1 MKTNFQIG
9 ERKVPSVGIIGLNG
23 REMTRAFLR
32 MSKGAANCYHIT
44 DKQTRGPKINV
55 LVAAEASSVLA
66 EIAPTLGSDDFLIIN
81 SDDKN
86 IFPLLENSHAKLI
99 TYGFNNRACITA
111 SSVTNDGVQVCVQRG
126 FKGIDGTE
134 REPHEFAARA
144 SANEN
149 SMSVLGAAAAW
160 AVLNAN

>member
-1 MKTNFQIG
+1 M
-9 ERKVPSVGIIGLNG
+9 PSVGIIGLNG

-32 MSKGAANCYHIT
+32 MSEGAASCYHIT
-44 DKQTRGPKINV
+44 DKQTLGPKVNV
-55 LVAAEASSVLA
+55 LVAAEASPVLA
-66 EIAPTLGSDDFLIIN
+66 EVAPTLGSDDFLIVN

-86 IFPLLENSHAKLI
+86 IFPLPENVPAKLI

-126 FKGIDGTE
+126 FKGMDGVE
-134 REPHEFAARA
+134 REPHEFAARV
-144 SANEN
+144 SGCEN

-160 AVLNAN
+160 AVLNTN